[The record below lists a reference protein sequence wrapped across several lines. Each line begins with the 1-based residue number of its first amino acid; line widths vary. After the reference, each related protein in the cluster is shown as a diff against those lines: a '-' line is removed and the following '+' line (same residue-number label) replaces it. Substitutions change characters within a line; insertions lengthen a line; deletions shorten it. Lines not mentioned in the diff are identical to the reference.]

1 MSTRSIVVDVNCGV
15 SRVST
20 TSCNTQYTLRRWKK
34 NGLAKLLWHSTWASS
49 MYLKSEQKGKNRK
62 DSILILGAL
71 GGKIHKT
78 VTAKIFQ
85 GTF

>member
-15 SRVST
+15 SRVS
-20 TSCNTQYTLRRWKK
+20 
-34 NGLAKLLWHSTWASS
+34 WASS

-78 VTAKIFQ
+78 VTAKIF
-85 GTF
+85 